1 MAEEKVVAQEAKA
14 EAPANEAPKEE
25 RAPRGDRRPH
35 GDRKGGRPDRKGGD
49 RKERREP
56 KDDME
61 ERVVFINRVS
71 KTVKGGRRMKFTA
84 LVVVGDHKGQY
95 GFALAKAAEVPDA
108 IKKASEAARKKLYSI
123 HLVKGNTI
131 SHEIVGKYGAC
142 NVYLKP
148 APEGTGI
155 IAGGPVRAILEL
167 AGVQNVC
174 SKVYGSRAPINIIR
188 ATNQGLNNLKSYK
201 TMKELRSKNARSG
214 GGVAIGFEGG
224 QMPLWRRLPKRGFK
238 NVNRVEYAVV
248 NVNDLN
254 RFDEGTLVTPAL
266 LKEVGLIGKE
276 FHGVK
281 VLGAGKLEKKLTV
294 QAAKFSKSA
303 EEAIK
308 NAGGTAEVI

>member
-1 MAEEKVVAQEAKA
+1 MLEEEKVVTEEVKA
-14 EAPANEAPKEE
+14 EENPTAAPKEE

-35 GDRKGGRPDRKGGD
+35 GDRRAPRGD
-49 RKERREP
+49 RKDRRAPREP
-56 KDDME
+56 RDDME

-84 LVVVGDHKGQY
+84 LVVVGDHKGKY

-108 IKKASEAARKKLYSI
+108 IKKATEAARKKLYTI

-201 TMKELRSKNARSG
+201 DMKVLRSK
-214 GGVAIGFEGG
+214 E
-224 QMPLWRRLPKRGFK
+224 
-238 NVNRVEYAVV
+238 
-248 NVNDLN
+248 
-254 RFDEGTLVTPAL
+254 
-266 LKEVGLIGKE
+266 
-276 FHGVK
+276 
-281 VLGAGKLEKKLTV
+281 
-294 QAAKFSKSA
+294 
-303 EEAIK
+303 
-308 NAGGTAEVI
+308 

>member
-1 MAEEKVVAQEAKA
+1 MLEEEKVVTPEVKA
-14 EAPANEAPKEE
+14 DAAPAAEAPKEE
-25 RAPRGDRRPH
+25 GKAPRGDRRPH
-35 GDRKGGRPDRKGGD
+35 GDRKGPHGD
-49 RKERREP
+49 RKDRRPSREP

-84 LVVVGDHKGQY
+84 LVVVGDHKGHY
-95 GFALAKAAEVPDA
+95 GFALSKAAEVPDA
-108 IKKASEAARKKLYSI
+108 IKKATEAARKKLYTI

-131 SHEIVGKYGAC
+131 SHEVIGKYGAC

-201 TMKELRSKNARSG
+201 TMKELR
-214 GGVAIGFEGG
+214 
-224 QMPLWRRLPKRGFK
+224 
-238 NVNRVEYAVV
+238 
-248 NVNDLN
+248 
-254 RFDEGTLVTPAL
+254 
-266 LKEVGLIGKE
+266 GKE
-276 FHGVK
+276 
-281 VLGAGKLEKKLTV
+281 
-294 QAAKFSKSA
+294 
-303 EEAIK
+303 
-308 NAGGTAEVI
+308 

>member
-1 MAEEKVVAQEAKA
+1 MLEEEKVVTEEVKA
-14 EAPANEAPKEE
+14 EAAPAEAPKEE
-25 RAPRGDRRPH
+25 GKAPRGERRPH
-35 GDRKGGRPDRKGGD
+35 GDRKPHGDKKDRRPV
-49 RKERREP
+49 REP

-95 GFALAKAAEVPDA
+95 GFALSKAAEVPDA
-108 IKKASEAARKKLYSI
+108 IKKATEAARKKLYTI

-131 SHEIVGKYGAC
+131 SHEVVGKYGAC

-201 TMKELRSKNARSG
+201 AMKELRN
-214 GGVAIGFEGG
+214 
-224 QMPLWRRLPKRGFK
+224 
-238 NVNRVEYAVV
+238 
-248 NVNDLN
+248 
-254 RFDEGTLVTPAL
+254 
-266 LKEVGLIGKE
+266 KE
-276 FHGVK
+276 
-281 VLGAGKLEKKLTV
+281 
-294 QAAKFSKSA
+294 
-303 EEAIK
+303 
-308 NAGGTAEVI
+308 

>member
-1 MAEEKVVAQEAKA
+1 MLEEEKVVNPAEQPAEAAA
-14 EAPANEAPKEE
+14 EAPAKEEAPRDAKGN
-25 RAPRGDRRPH
+25 RGDRRNQRQGGNR
-35 GDRKGGRPDRKGGD
+35 GDRKDR
-49 RKERREP
+49 RNAPREP

-84 LVVVGDHKGQY
+84 LVVVGDKKGHY
-95 GFALAKAAEVPDA
+95 GFALSKAAEVPDA
-108 IKKASEAARKKLYSI
+108 IKKATEAARKKLYTI

-188 ATNQGLNNLKSYK
+188 ATNQGLSNLKSYK
-201 TMKELRSKNARSG
+201 ETRALRNKE
-214 GGVAIGFEGG
+214 E
-224 QMPLWRRLPKRGFK
+224 
-238 NVNRVEYAVV
+238 
-248 NVNDLN
+248 
-254 RFDEGTLVTPAL
+254 
-266 LKEVGLIGKE
+266 
-276 FHGVK
+276 
-281 VLGAGKLEKKLTV
+281 
-294 QAAKFSKSA
+294 
-303 EEAIK
+303 
-308 NAGGTAEVI
+308 

>member
-1 MAEEKVVAQEAKA
+1 MLEEEKVVAEPAK
-14 EAPANEAPKEE
+14 EETPATEPAVNPKEE
-25 RAPRGDRRPH
+25 GRRGGDNRRPHGKGRGDRR
-35 GDRKGGRPDRKGGD
+35 DRKP
-49 RKERREP
+49 REP
-56 KDDME
+56 KDEME

-84 LVVVGDHKGQY
+84 LVVVGDHKGKY

-108 IKKASEAARKKLYSI
+108 IKKASEKARKTLYSI

-188 ATNQGLNNLKSYK
+188 ATNQGLNNLKSYGQMRK
-201 TMKELRSKNARSG
+201 LRSK
-214 GGVAIGFEGG
+214 
-224 QMPLWRRLPKRGFK
+224 
-238 NVNRVEYAVV
+238 
-248 NVNDLN
+248 
-254 RFDEGTLVTPAL
+254 
-266 LKEVGLIGKE
+266 
-276 FHGVK
+276 
-281 VLGAGKLEKKLTV
+281 
-294 QAAKFSKSA
+294 
-303 EEAIK
+303 EEQ
-308 NAGGTAEVI
+308 E

>member
-1 MAEEKVVAQEAKA
+1 MLEEEKVVAEEAKA
-14 EAPANEAPKEE
+14 EAPKQEEAPQDKAP
-25 RAPRGDRRPH
+25 RGDKRAPRGDHKGAPRGDRR
-35 GDRKGGRPDRKGGD
+35 DRKGGP
-49 RKERREP
+49 REV

-61 ERVVFINRVS
+61 ERVVYINRVS

-84 LVVVGDHKGQY
+84 LVVVGDHKGKY

-108 IKKASEAARKKLYSI
+108 IKKATESARKKLYSI

-201 TMKELRSKNARSG
+201 DMKVLRSK
-214 GGVAIGFEGG
+214 E
-224 QMPLWRRLPKRGFK
+224 
-238 NVNRVEYAVV
+238 
-248 NVNDLN
+248 
-254 RFDEGTLVTPAL
+254 
-266 LKEVGLIGKE
+266 
-276 FHGVK
+276 
-281 VLGAGKLEKKLTV
+281 
-294 QAAKFSKSA
+294 
-303 EEAIK
+303 
-308 NAGGTAEVI
+308 

>member
-1 MAEEKVVAQEAKA
+1 MEEKTMAEEKVVTEEVKA
-14 EAPANEAPKEE
+14 EAPETVAPKEE

-35 GDRKGGRPDRKGGD
+35 GDRKGPRPDRKGD
-49 RKERREP
+49 RKGPRPE
-56 KDDME
+56 KQDDME

-84 LVVVGDHKGQY
+84 LVVVGDHKGHY
-95 GFALAKAAEVPDA
+95 GFALSKAAEVPDA

-131 SHEIVGKYGAC
+131 SHEVIGKYGAC

-188 ATNQGLNNLKSYK
+188 ATNQGLGNLKSYK
-201 TMKELRSKNARSG
+201 AMKELR
-214 GGVAIGFEGG
+214 
-224 QMPLWRRLPKRGFK
+224 
-238 NVNRVEYAVV
+238 
-248 NVNDLN
+248 
-254 RFDEGTLVTPAL
+254 
-266 LKEVGLIGKE
+266 GKE
-276 FHGVK
+276 
-281 VLGAGKLEKKLTV
+281 E
-294 QAAKFSKSA
+294 
-303 EEAIK
+303 
-308 NAGGTAEVI
+308 